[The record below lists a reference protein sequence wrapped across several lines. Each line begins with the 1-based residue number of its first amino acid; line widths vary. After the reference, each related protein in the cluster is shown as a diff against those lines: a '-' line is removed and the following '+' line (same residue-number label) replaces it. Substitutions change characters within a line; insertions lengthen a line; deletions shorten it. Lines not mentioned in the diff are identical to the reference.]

1 MIVTDSQEQLVQIP
15 QNRNAG
21 SIFKASILCHVA
33 QRSFLNR
40 ILLQLHP
47 IVDVDAEIAYKNIE
61 GDVRFRRDENG
72 VRDVAR
78 MIKVKGGSDAKIKAE
93 GVELGDCPD
102 RVEAQA
108 RGNDKI

>member
-47 IVDVDAEIAYKNIE
+47 IVDVDTEIAYKNIE
-61 GDVRFRRDENG
+61 GDLRFRRD
-72 VRDVAR
+72 
-78 MIKVKGGSDAKIKAE
+78 
-93 GVELGDCPD
+93 
-102 RVEAQA
+102 
-108 RGNDKI
+108 